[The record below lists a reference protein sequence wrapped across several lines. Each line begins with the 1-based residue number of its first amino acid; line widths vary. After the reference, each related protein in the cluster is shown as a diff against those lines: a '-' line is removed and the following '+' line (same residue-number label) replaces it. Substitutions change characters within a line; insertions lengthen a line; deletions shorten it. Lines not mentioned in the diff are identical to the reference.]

1 MRRAFLRTWLGIS
14 LGISIATAALADAA
28 EPAAEQK
35 ADTKAPQ
42 TSIHFVPRGTIRT
55 WEADRDRGL
64 WIQDSRR
71 RWYYA
76 KFFGPCLGLGFARTL
91 GFDTRPLGTFDRFSA
106 VIVPHYGRC
115 TVQSF
120 VASEGPPRKQKAPAP
135 AKVET

>member
-1 MRRAFLRTWLGIS
+1 MRRAILRIWLGIS
-14 LGISIATAALADAA
+14 FGLSIATAALADAA
-28 EPAAEQK
+28 EP
-35 ADTKAPQ
+35 
-42 TSIHFVPRGTIRT
+42 SIHFVPRGTIRT

-120 VASEGPPRKQKAPAP
+120 VASEGPPRKQKAPDP